1 MKIIALSTIKHDG
14 SYYATN
20 DVFIVKKADAERLI
34 AIGVAEEYLA
44 SKCDKKTSDTPVEEM
59 IEIDLDTMS
68 EKELKIL
75 AKENK
80 IVLKKGLN
88 IEEIRDILEEAL
100 GE

>member
-1 MKIIALSTIKHDG
+1 
-14 SYYATN
+14 
-20 DVFIVKKADAERLI
+20 
-34 AIGVAEEYLA
+34 
-44 SKCDKKTSDTPVEEM
+44 M
-59 IEIDLDTMS
+59 IEIDLDTMN